1 MHDATGSHDAARE
14 AGRPD
19 EAVLGRTA
27 AESTPWWPEPSVGA
41 ATPNVVVVV
50 LDDVGFADFGCYG
63 SEVDTPNS
71 DGLAAGG
78 LRYTGFHTTTLCSPS
93 RACLLTGRNHHS
105 VGMSMVAEWDTGFP
119 NSRSR
124 ITPEAATLAEVLS
137 DEGFA
142 TFAVGKWHLAP
153 PQETTQAG
161 PFHNWPLGKGFDRF
175 YGFLAGY
182 TDQYFPELVRD
193 NSYVPTPGRPEDGYH
208 LSEDLVDQAI
218 SFVTDHVALAPER
231 PFYLNLSFGACHWP
245 LQAPAPYLE
254 KYRGRYDAGWDEVR
268 AARFARQQE
277 LGIVP
282 AGTELSPR
290 NEGVSAWD
298 ELSGGEQRF
307 AARLQEAYAAFLD
320 HTDDQIGRLVELLAS
335 VGRLENTIVVLLS
348 DNGASQEGGPSGYLN
363 FSRFFN
369 VLPTD
374 LASGLERLD
383 EIGGP
388 TVQPA
393 YPTGWAQ
400 VSNTPLRR
408 YKGNTHEGGVRD
420 PLIVHWPAGIAD
432 AGGIRSRFQ
441 HVIDVYPT
449 VLELLRLQAP
459 EQRRGIEQLPVH
471 GASFVDGL
479 AGDEAP
485 RPRRQYFEMGGHRGI
500 YSDGWK
506 AVTFHFPSTPFED
519 DVWELYHLDE
529 DFAELH
535 DLASDEPD
543 RLKSLVEQ
551 WWDEAERFG
560 VLPLD
565 DRLVERLAAP
575 GPPGTVRRQTSFR
588 FPPGATRVPPIGVPA
603 VQNRSFELRAQVE
616 RDAGDE
622 GVLVAH
628 GGVGGG
634 YAWYVQDDHVV
645 FEYDHA
651 GDRTRLVSDAPA
663 PTGTSELALRFDR
676 GGTLRG
682 EVTLLVDGE
691 AVGSIGVPRTLGVV
705 GSTGG
710 FQVGSD
716 TQSPASP
723 NYAAPFTFQGRLG
736 TVTVELADDHEP
748 LGIMDLLVPD

>member
-1 MHDATGSHDAARE
+1 MTSEHPSEPGYDGVVAPTIDGS
-14 AGRPD
+14 
-19 EAVLGRTA
+19 TA
-27 AESTPWWPEPSVGA
+27 WWPEPRVGA
-41 ATPNVVVVV
+41 DTPNVVVVV
-50 LDDVGFADFGCYG
+50 LDDVGFADFGAYG
-63 SEVDTPNS
+63 SEVDTAHI
-71 DGLAAGG
+71 DALADGG

-124 ITPEAATLAEVLS
+124 ITPAAATLAEVLS

-193 NSYVPTPGRPEDGYH
+193 NSYIPTPARPEDGYH
-208 LSEDLVDQAI
+208 LSEDLIDQAI
-218 SFVTDHVALAPER
+218 SFLTDHVALAPER
-231 PFYLNLSFGACHWP
+231 PFYLNLAFGACHWP
-245 LQAPAPYLE
+245 LQAPESYLE

-282 AGTELSPR
+282 EGAELSPH
-290 NEGVSAWD
+290 NDGVQPWD
-298 ELSGGEQRF
+298 ALSDDEQRF

-320 HTDDQIGRLVELLAS
+320 HTDDQIGRLFEFLRAVDR
-335 VGRLENTIVVLLS
+335 VENTIVVLLS

-369 VLPTD
+369 VMPTD
-374 LASGLERLD
+374 LEAGIERLD

-420 PLIVHWPAGIAD
+420 PLILHWPAGIAD
-432 AGGIRSRFQ
+432 AGGVRNRFQ

-449 VLELLRLQAP
+449 VLELLGLQAP
-459 EQRRGIEQLPVH
+459 TTRAGIEQLPVH
-471 GASFVDGL
+471 GSSFADGL
-479 AGDEAP
+479 AGTEAP
-485 RPRRQYFEMGGHRGI
+485 TPRRQYFEMGGHRGI

-506 AVTFHFPSTPFED
+506 AVTFHVPSTSFDD

-535 DLASDEPD
+535 DLAATEPE
-543 RLKSLVEQ
+543 RLAQLVQE
-551 WWDEAERFG
+551 WWEEAERFG

-575 GPPGTVRRQTSFR
+575 GPPGTVRRQTSFM
-588 FPPGATRVPPIGVPA
+588 FPTGVSRVPPIGVPA
-603 VQNRSFELRAQVE
+603 VGNRSFELHAEVE
-616 RDAGDE
+616 RGEGDD

-634 YAWYVQDDHVV
+634 YAWYVQDGYAVV
-645 FEYDHA
+645 EYDCG
-651 GDRTRLVSDAPA
+651 GDRTRLVSDVVV
-663 PTGTSELALRFDR
+663 PTGASHVGLRFDR
-676 GGTLRG
+676 TGTLRG
-682 EVTLLVDGE
+682 DLTLLIDGQE
-691 AVGSIGVPRTLGVV
+691 VGSVAVPRTLGVV

-710 FQVGSD
+710 FQIGSD

-723 NYAAPFTFQGRLG
+723 NYDAPFTFQGDIGR
-736 TVTVELADDHEP
+736 VTVQLGDDHQS
-748 LGIMDLLVPD
+748 LSIMELLVPD